1 MAAQQVPG
9 DLTACSTLW
18 TESEL
23 SAAQPAS
30 TTLGKQTQFTLR
42 WMLLSS
48 TPKRP
53 LQLIFSKESLWF
65 PPQARSLGLLGAR
78 AKYDQ
83 ERIWVPKKKMRYRS
97 RWNEKCNWE
106 SKCNANQ
113 SGHESRQRLSQSQ
126 QRHTGGA
133 AATTKAW
140 QNPTITT
147 HLASSPDAADT
158 EEAKKSTTASQP
170 SINIPEQKLSN
181 PRQLTTRHLK
191 QQLRSSKVFQCS
203 ESHVV
208 KAKHYKKM
216 RHSTI
221 TWKRRWWSTIEA
233 RTTGQAW
240 VWSSWR
246 GCDPWPPVTK

>member
-1 MAAQQVPG
+1 MDAAVVNTQEA
-9 DLTACSTLW
+9 LT
-18 TESEL
+18 
-23 SAAQPAS
+23 
-30 TTLGKQTQFTLR
+30 
-42 WMLLSS
+42 
-48 TPKRP
+48 
-53 LQLIFSKESLWF
+53 IDFSKESSWF
-65 PPQARSLGLLGAR
+65 PSQARSLGLLGAR

-83 ERIWVPKKKMRYRS
+83 EMIWVPRKKMRYRS

-126 QRHTGGA
+126 QRHPGGA
-133 AATTKAW
+133 AVTTKAS

-147 HLASSPDAADT
+147 HLASSSDAVDI
-158 EEAKKSTTASQP
+158 EDAKKSTTASQP
-170 SINIPEQKLSN
+170 SINIPEQKLLN

-191 QQLRSSKVFQCS
+191 QQLRSSKVVQCS

-221 TWKRRWWSTIEA
+221 TRRRRWWSTIEA
-233 RTTGQAW
+233 RTTGQAS

-246 GCDPWPPVTK
+246 GCGSWLPVTK

>member
-30 TTLGKQTQFTLR
+30 ITLGKQTRFTLR

-83 ERIWVPKKKMRYRS
+83 ERIWVPRKKMRYRS

-158 EEAKKSTTASQP
+158 EEARNRLLRPSLQSISQNRNCQTLAN
-170 SINIPEQKLSN
+170 SQRDI
-181 PRQLTTRHLK
+181 
-191 QQLRSSKVFQCS
+191 
-203 ESHVV
+203 
-208 KAKHYKKM
+208 
-216 RHSTI
+216 
-221 TWKRRWWSTIEA
+221 
-233 RTTGQAW
+233 
-240 VWSSWR
+240 WSSNYEVQR
-246 GCDPWPPVTK
+246 YFNAQNHM